1 MHCSPSKIPTVL
13 GYGERYIHHQDI
25 DYPNISPQASY
36 KMTSYTTAG
45 SVSYSKK
52 KVGVASIHDEGD
64 IQKGAEAMAEGI
76 DEEVKLKI

>member
-1 MHCSPSKIPTVL
+1 
-13 GYGERYIHHQDI
+13 
-25 DYPNISPQASY
+25 
-36 KMTSYTTAG
+36 MTSHTTAG

-52 KVGVASIHDEGD
+52 KVEVASIHVEGD